1 MTKTTS
7 KPLKIAIQGTIGSF
21 HYEVAK
27 KLYGA
32 DNIFVESMDFNEIA
46 TLLDQ
51 QKIDKGIMAIEN
63 TIAGAIL
70 PNYALIDEYNLRIK
84 GEYYLPIQHHLMA
97 LPGQKIEDIK
107 EVWSHPMALLQCR
120 KFFRSYPHI
129 KLVEEKDTAQMAKII
144 HQKQLKGIA
153 GIAGY
158 EAADIYRLEIIA
170 ESIQTNKINATR
182 FFILDNDKSSPSDFN
197 KVSIKFTL
205 SHETGSLHK
214 ILHIFAEN
222 GLNMSKIQSL
232 PIVDKPW
239 EYAFFVDLMIDNQEN
254 YFLAMKQVANEVIEL
269 KILGEYVYHSN
280 KISNVI
286 SREVKNERREISSLI
301 EKDSSIVRNDSKK

>member
-1 MTKTTS
+1 MNKITS
-7 KPLKIAIQGTIGSF
+7 RPLKIAIQGTIGSF

-27 KLYGA
+27 KRYGA
-32 DNIFVESMDFNEIA
+32 DNHFVESMDFNEIA
-46 TLLDQ
+46 ILLHQ
-51 QKIDKGIMAIEN
+51 NKIDKGIMAIEN

-70 PNYALIDEYNLRIK
+70 PNYALIDEYDLHIK

-97 LPGQKIEDIK
+97 LPGQKLEDIK

-120 KFFRSYPHI
+120 KFFRDYPHI
-129 KLVEEKDTAQMAKII
+129 KLVEEKDTAEMAKII
-144 HQKQLKGIA
+144 QQKQLKGIA
-153 GIAGY
+153 AIAGY
-158 EAADIYRLEIIA
+158 EAADIYQLNIIA

-182 FFILDNDKSSPSDFN
+182 FFVLDNKESSPTDFN

-214 ILHIFAEN
+214 ILHIFAKN

-239 EYAFFVDLMIDNQEN
+239 EYAFFVDLMIDNHEK
-254 YFLAMKQVANEVIEL
+254 YYSAVKQVANEVLEL

-280 KISNVI
+280 KI
-286 SREVKNERREISSLI
+286 KTT
-301 EKDSSIVRNDSKK
+301 

>member
-1 MTKTTS
+1 MTKNS
-7 KPLKIAIQGTIGSF
+7 SRPLKIAIQGTIGSF

-32 DNIFVESMDFNEIA
+32 DNEFIECMDFNEIPI
-46 TLLDQ
+46 LLKQ

-70 PNYALIDEYNLRIK
+70 PNYALIDEYDLRIK

-97 LPGQKIEDIK
+97 LPGQKIADIK

-120 KFFRSYPHI
+120 KFFRDYPQI
-129 KLVEEKDTAQMAKII
+129 KLVEAKDTAEMAKLIQ
-144 HQKQLKGIA
+144 QKQLKGIA

-158 EAADIYRLEIIA
+158 EAADIYQLDIIA

-182 FFILDNDKSSPSDFN
+182 FFVLDNDTQETPTDFN
-197 KVSIKFTL
+197 KVSVKFTL

-214 ILHIFAEN
+214 VLQIFAN
-222 GLNMSKIQSL
+222 NKLNMSKIQSL
-232 PIVDKPW
+232 PIIDKPW
-239 EYAFFVDLMIDNQEN
+239 EYAFFVDLIVNCHKDYQKAVKLVAE
-254 YFLAMKQVANEVIEL
+254 QVLEL
-269 KILGEYVYHSN
+269 KILGAYINHKMN
-280 KISNVI
+280 
-286 SREVKNERREISSLI
+286 
-301 EKDSSIVRNDSKK
+301 